1 MDVHTYFGEPSVLDS
16 GLRSSVPSSV
26 TTLQLLTGVD
36 KIFSP
41 LTKSI
46 QKKRRKVS
54 KEETCMIVRD
64 V

>member
-1 MDVHTYFGEPSVLDS
+1 MDVRTYFGEPSVLDS

-41 LTKSI
+41 LTESI
-46 QKKRRKVS
+46 QKVRRKVT
-54 KEETCMIVRD
+54 KEETRRMIV
-64 V
+64 